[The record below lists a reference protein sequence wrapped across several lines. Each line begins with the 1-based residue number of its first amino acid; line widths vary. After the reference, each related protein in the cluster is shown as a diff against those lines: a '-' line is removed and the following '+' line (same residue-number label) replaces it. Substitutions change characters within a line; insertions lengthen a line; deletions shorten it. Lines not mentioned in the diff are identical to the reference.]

1 MTNRKTMEIKNILH
15 PDCTLCAVQGSSK
28 KRILELISQIA
39 NKHLIDVDQATIL
52 ASLMCREKMGST
64 GIGNGIAL
72 PHARLQ
78 DINEVLAI
86 LVTCKP
92 AIHYE
97 SIDDAPVDIFFA
109 ILVPEEQGEKHLQT
123 LSIIA
128 KKLNDKE
135 TLKKIRNASTDQEL
149 FQVII

>member
-1 MTNRKTMEIKNILH
+1 LTNRKIMEIKNILH
-15 PDCTLCAVQGSSK
+15 PDCTICAVQGSSK

-39 NKHLIDVDQATIL
+39 NRHLIDIDQATIL
-52 ASLMCREKMGST
+52 ASLVCRERMGST

-78 DINEVLAI
+78 DIKEILAI

-92 AIHYE
+92 AINYE
-97 SIDDAPVDIFFA
+97 SIDGAPVDIFFA
-109 ILVPEEQGEKHLQT
+109 ILVPEDKSAEHLKT
-123 LSIIA
+123 LSLIA
-128 KKLNDKE
+128 NKLNDKE
-135 TLKKIRNASTDQEL
+135 MLRKIRNASTDQEL

>member
-1 MTNRKTMEIKNILH
+1 MEIKNILH

-72 PHARLQ
+72 PHARLK
-78 DINEVLAI
+78 DIKEVLAI

-92 AIHYE
+92 AINYE

-109 ILVPEEQGEKHLQT
+109 ILVPEEQSEKHLQT
-123 LSIIA
+123 LSVIA
-128 KKLNDKE
+128 SKLNDKE